1 MKYLESILI
10 PFIFNRL
17 LQSFSTGAQAGSFGT
32 LRMNTPPPLYRS
44 TNSLS
49 MFVPNS
55 NNAVM
60 AANSNAAVT
69 QGLVQD
75 HNALS
80 AMSVVMESLQA
91 QTQPLIKEIN
101 YLDLD

>member
-1 MKYLESILI
+1 M
-10 PFIFNRL
+10 
-17 LQSFSTGAQAGSFGT
+17 LQSFSGQPGAFGT

-49 MFVPNS
+49 MYTPTTTAPNGT
-55 NNAVM
+55 
-60 AANSNAAVT
+60 ANTVGSINT
-69 QGLVQD
+69 QGIVQD
-75 HNALS
+75 HNALN
-80 AMSVVMESLQA
+80 AMSAVMESLQA

>member
-1 MKYLESILI
+1 
-10 PFIFNRL
+10 
-17 LQSFSTGAQAGSFGT
+17 
-32 LRMNTPPPLYRS
+32 
-44 TNSLS
+44 
-49 MFVPNS
+49 
-55 NNAVM
+55 M